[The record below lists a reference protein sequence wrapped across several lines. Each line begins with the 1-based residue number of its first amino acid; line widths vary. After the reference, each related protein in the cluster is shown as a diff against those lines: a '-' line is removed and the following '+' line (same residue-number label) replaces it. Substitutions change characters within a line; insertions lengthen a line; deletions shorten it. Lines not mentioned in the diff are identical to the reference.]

1 MYVRLLFQFKINEL
15 THCACPID
23 PNQKG
28 LLTIKTF
35 VPSVLSDEKISR
47 GPFLIT
53 IN

>member
-15 THCACPID
+15 THGVCPID

-35 VPSVLSDEKISR
+35 VPSVCRHVMRKLAGDPS
-47 GPFLIT
+47 
-53 IN
+53 

>member
-35 VPSVLSDEKISR
+35 VPSVCRHVMRKLAEDPS
-47 GPFLIT
+47 
-53 IN
+53 